1 MSSSMEAIPPKMNKV
16 MFFTVSPEVWATSAW
31 ASSCTRTHT
40 NKSRAEMSLRKR
52 VAAEDI

>member
-1 MSSSMEAIPPKMNKV
+1 MEAIPPKMNKV